1 MEDTSNMVLSLVPS
15 RGYTILLT
23 QVITPARHISNPT
36 EKLQGHMIEEQE
48 IQQLAK
54 TS

>member
-1 MEDTSNMVLSLVPS
+1 MEDTPNMVPGLVPS
-15 RGYTILLT
+15 KGYTVLLT

-36 EKLQGHMIEEQE
+36 EKLQGHMIEERE
-48 IQQLAK
+48 VQQLAK